1 MNKKKSNVLITGA
14 SAGAGR
20 AIAVKF
26 ASEGFNIIAVA
37 RRKDKLDSL
46 KNELQSKYGTDVFI
60 MTTDLENEEA
70 VYELY
75 DKAKEIGIDVLINNA
90 GLGEWNLAWE
100 TSLERLNAMINL
112 NIRALSILATCFVKD
127 NVSRK
132 ATLINIA
139 SLAGY
144 SLFSTAVPYSATKY
158 FVTSFTEGLTHDLKL
173 ANSPLQAK
181 LMAPGPI
188 DTEFTKISLE
198 QSKLGD
204 IDTSDVQFHTPQQIA
219 TFTYQ
224 LYESDKPIGMVDM
237 ASMGFI
243 LTDTIHSSASI
254 K

>member
-1 MNKKKSNVLITGA
+1 MDKTKRKVLITGA

-46 KNELQSKYGTDVFI
+46 KNNLQSKYGSDVTTI
-60 MTTDLENEEA
+60 STDLTNEKA

-75 DKAKEIGIDVLINNA
+75 DQANDVGIDVLINNA
-90 GLGEWNLAWE
+90 GLGEWNFAWE
-100 TSLERLNAMINL
+100 TSLERMNAMINL
-112 NIRALSILATCFVKD
+112 NIRALSILSTSFVKD
-127 NVSRK
+127 NISRK

-144 SLFSTAVPYSATKY
+144 SLFSTAIPYSATKF
-158 FVTSFTEGLTHDLKL
+158 FVTSFTEGLAHDLKL
-173 ANSPLQAK
+173 ANSPFQAK

-204 IDTSDVQFHTPQQIA
+204 IDTSRVQFHTPEQIA
-219 TFTYQ
+219 SFTYQ
-224 LYESDKPIGMVDM
+224 LFESDKPVGMVDM
-237 ASMGFI
+237 ATMGFV

-254 K
+254 N